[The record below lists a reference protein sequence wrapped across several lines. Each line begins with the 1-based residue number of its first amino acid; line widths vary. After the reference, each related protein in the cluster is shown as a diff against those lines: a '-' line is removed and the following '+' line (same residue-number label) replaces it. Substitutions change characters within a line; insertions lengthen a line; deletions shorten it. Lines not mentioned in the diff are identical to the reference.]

1 MKFALNGALTIG
13 TLDGA
18 NIEIMEEVG
27 KVNIFICGMNT
38 HEIAALRNRGYN
50 PRDIYDRQPE
60 LRKVLDQIAEG
71 VFSSG
76 NPDLFKPIVD
86 LLLNQ
91 GDRYMLLA
99 DYASYVACQVEV
111 GKLYRNRE
119 EWARRAVLNTAG
131 MGKFSSDRTIAE
143 YARDIWDVKSL
154 AVNSTIHKCVQNGAC
169 PVEGPET

>member
-1 MKFALNGALTIG
+1 
-13 TLDGA
+13 
-18 NIEIMEEVG
+18 
-27 KVNIFICGMNT
+27 MNT
-38 HEIAALRNRGYN
+38 KEVAELRNRGYN
-50 PRDIYDRQPE
+50 PRDFYDRLPE

-99 DYASYVACQVEV
+99 DYASYVACQERV
-111 GKLYRNRE
+111 GKLYRDRE
-119 EWARRAVLNTAG
+119 EWTRRAVLNTAG

-143 YARDIWDVKSL
+143 YARDIWGVKTF
-154 AVNSTIHKCVQNGAC
+154 AVNSAIRNCIQNGAC
-169 PVEGPET
+169 PEELDESPETGVQ